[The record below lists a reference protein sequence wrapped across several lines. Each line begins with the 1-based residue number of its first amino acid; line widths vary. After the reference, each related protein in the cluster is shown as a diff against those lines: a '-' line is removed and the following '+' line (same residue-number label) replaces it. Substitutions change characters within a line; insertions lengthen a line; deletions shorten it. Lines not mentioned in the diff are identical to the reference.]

1 MQVKRTRILFLAG
14 SICFALICIII
25 LHVIFYSLDGRLGKL
40 LIGTNS
46 TLYPFSIQNI
56 LYLCFVI
63 GMGELGYCYKSCLF
77 EERLFKIKLLPE
89 SDEVVLSLSDVLE
102 LRKRI
107 IKHYGNTLPGTLLNL
122 VNRCIL
128 QFQTT
133 GAIGEAHNLLNS
145 LLEIYSHRIELKYT
159 FVRYLA
165 WLIPTLGFIGTITG
179 IAGSLEGFG
188 VDGAE
193 PNFDAIKS
201 SLYTAFDTTLLA
213 LILSALLI
221 FFIHLCSSKEERMLN
236 SSAEYCLVNLINRLT
251 TRR

>member
-1 MQVKRTRILFLAG
+1 MQVKQTRILFIGG
-14 SICFALICIII
+14 SILLAIVYIII
-25 LHVIFYSLDGRLGKL
+25 LHIVLISTDGRLGKL

-46 TLYPFSIQNI
+46 TLYPLSIQNI
-56 LYLCFVI
+56 LYFCFFI
-63 GMGELGYCYKSCLF
+63 GMGDLGHLYKSCLF
-77 EERLFKIKLLPE
+77 EERLFKVKLLPE
-89 SDEVVLSLSDVLE
+89 SDEVVLSLSDALE

-107 IKHYGNTLPGTLLNL
+107 IKHYGNNLPGILLNL

-133 GAIGEAHNLLNS
+133 TTVGEAHNLLNS
-145 LLEIYSHRIELKYT
+145 LLEIHSHRLELRYT

-193 PNFDAIKS
+193 PNFDAIKG

-221 FFIHLCSSKEERMLN
+221 FFIHLCSSKEERILN

-251 TRR
+251 NRR